1 MENHCPLYTW
11 YWLALQQRITTIM
24 LKRRIRS
31 PHGIWYGYHISEQ
44 LSDIQSCSPGG
55 ANSTITGESRW
66 DTSLVRFLFY
76 ILWHL
81 AGEMSILQKNIKHK
95 KRTCQRLLAL
105 LQAISAETDTL
116 YVAINQSH
124 VMMTTNFRDCI

>member
-1 MENHCPLYTW
+1 MVLGSLAAAHYNHNVE
-11 YWLALQQRITTIM
+11 TTDQI
-24 LKRRIRS
+24 S
-31 PHGIWYGYHISEQ
+31 PWYGYHISEQ

-55 ANSTITGESRW
+55 ANSTITGESHW
-66 DTSLVRFLFY
+66 DMSHVRFLFY
-76 ILWHL
+76 ILGHL
-81 AGEMSILQKNIKHK
+81 ASEMSILQKNIKHK

-105 LQAISAETDTL
+105 LRAISTETDTL